1 MARERRQGFTLDEQ
15 VAVLGSGDAVF
26 ARATA
31 ALLEWRQFDLGWVEL
46 FPKPAPTSPG
56 TVVAVMVRHLRFWSL
71 NGCRVVYQV
80 GVPGDREFGFAYGT
94 LTNHAESGEE
104 IFQVSIRPETG
115 EVSYT
120 IRAVS
125 KPRATLA
132 SSAYP
137 VVRSLQAR
145 FRRDSAAAMRRAVA
159 RDTSGL
165 AMKPNRIDW
174 LERTCRGRERL
185 QDRWSL
191 ALGPPWS
198 RRRWGCVGGRR
209 AP

>member
-1 MARERRQGFTLDEQ
+1 MFFLHRPSVKDVERFLSESRDLPLSYEPVGLARARRQGFVLDEQ

-31 ALLEWRQFDLGWVEL
+31 ALLEWRQFELGWVEL
-46 FPKPAPTSPG
+46 VPGPASISPG
-56 TVVAVMVRHLRFWSL
+56 TVVAVMVRHLGFWSL
-71 NGCRVVYQV
+71 NGCRVVYQI
-80 GVPGDREFGFAYGT
+80 GLPGDREFGCAYGT

-104 IFQVSIRPETG
+104 IFRVSIHPETG

-132 SSAYP
+132 RLGYP

-145 FRRDSAAAMRRAVA
+145 FRRDSAAAVRRAVA
-159 RDTSGL
+159 R
-165 AMKPNRIDW
+165 
-174 LERTCRGRERL
+174 
-185 QDRWSL
+185 
-191 ALGPPWS
+191 
-198 RRRWGCVGGRR
+198 
-209 AP
+209 